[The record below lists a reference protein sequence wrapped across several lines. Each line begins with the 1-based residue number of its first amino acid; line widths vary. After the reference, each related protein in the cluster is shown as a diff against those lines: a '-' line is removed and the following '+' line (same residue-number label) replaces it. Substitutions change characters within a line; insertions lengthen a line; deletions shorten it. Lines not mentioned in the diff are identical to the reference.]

1 MVVGT
6 ITSLASSVSADGK
19 DELPKCSLQAPIT
32 AIRLANAY
40 RPFDHVPNE
49 LLIIIFR
56 HAIASLTQT
65 ATTSFERARL
75 GSDLSSVSRRWRT
88 LAHVIPELWSSA
100 YLPQPDR
107 EGTSE
112 RVTALLT
119 RSAPLPMHFDVSTTN
134 PLETLHADIILR
146 RDTPRIGSLTFRTSV
161 PIPTCFTCAWTFA
174 NLEELKLVS
183 LDWVRDMRM
192 RMIAPKLRSLH
203 CTGVFPSIPVGDLQS
218 LEELTLCEYNVMRI
232 AKLALVVSR
241 WPAIQRLTLC
251 RWTLEVEESGYQV
264 PVRHMPEL
272 TYLKFEKMGLDAV
285 RGTLAMIN
293 APALETLLIEDVE
306 DPLGGWLDEL
316 WASIEFQHMESLQH
330 LRLHKF
336 HKNDGP
342 CTLASIL
349 RVAPNVTHL
358 SISDVEPDVFETIIG
373 CEDYEHMGRLLQV
386 LEIDAAIW
394 PFEHIVRFI
403 QSRARTLKQVHVP
416 QQLVA
421 EFAAEL
427 EAIGEVDISAL
438 ESPRSWKAELKYFS

>member
-1 MVVGT
+1 MDVRQLGG
-6 ITSLASSVSADGK
+6 A
-19 DELPKCSLQAPIT
+19 QA
-32 AIRLANAY
+32 
-40 RPFDHVPNE
+40 
-49 LLIIIFR
+49 
-56 HAIASLTQT
+56 
-65 ATTSFERARL
+65 
-75 GSDLSSVSRRWRT
+75 
-88 LAHVIPELWSSA
+88 
-100 YLPQPDR
+100 
-107 EGTSE
+107 
-112 RVTALLT
+112 RVAVL
-119 RSAPLPMHFDVSTTN
+119 
-134 PLETLHADIILR
+134 
-146 RDTPRIGSLTFRTSV
+146 
-161 PIPTCFTCAWTFA
+161 
-174 NLEELKLVS
+174 
-183 LDWVRDMRM
+183 
-192 RMIAPKLRSLH
+192 
-203 CTGVFPSIPVGDLQS
+203 VGDLQS

-336 HKNDGP
+336 QKNDGP

-358 SISDVEPDVFETIIG
+358 SISDVEPDVFQTIVR

-394 PFEHIVRFI
+394 PLEYIVRFI
-403 QSRARTLKQVHVP
+403 HSRARTLKQVHVP
-416 QQLVA
+416 RQLVA
-421 EFAAEL
+421 EFAEAL
-427 EAIGEVDISAL
+427 ESIGEVEISAL
-438 ESPRSWKAELKYFS
+438 ASPRSWKAELKHLS